1 MAPSP
6 AVTFAS
12 IKQSIA
18 KRQYAPVYLI
28 HGEEAY
34 YIDELA
40 KLFENILPESERDFN
55 LHILYAPETTADAI
69 ADTCTRFPMMSERQV
84 VIVKEAQ
91 NNKTGVLNKL
101 ADYAA
106 NPSSTTI
113 LAICCRGESVKAA
126 ALTAAIKKSGG
137 VVFESPRIQERNIA
151 ALIVNLVKETVL
163 NIEEKGVAMLT
174 EFIGANLAKLH
185 NEISKMATV
194 LPAGATI
201 TPESIEQNIGISKDY
216 NTFELID
223 ALAAKNT
230 KKVFTMIEYFRR
242 SKVSSHAML
251 TQIFNY
257 FANLLIVHFTKDKS
271 PSSLMA
277 ALGLKWQSQLKNY
290 ELGARNYNAYKVIEI
305 ISALREFDTRSKGIG
320 SRQPEYDLFHDLMF
334 RILTAPGNIAF

>member
-1 MAPSP
+1 MPPAPSL
-6 AVTFAS
+6 TFAS
-12 IKQSIA
+12 LKQSLA
-18 KRQYAPVYLI
+18 KRQFAPVYLL

-34 YIDELA
+34 YIDELV
-40 KLFENILPESERDFN
+40 KVFENILPESERDFN
-55 LHILYAPETTADAI
+55 LYTIYAPETTADAI
-69 ADTCTRFPMMSERQV
+69 AETCTRFPMMSDYQV

-91 NNKTGVLNKL
+91 SKKDVLTKL

-106 NPSSTTI
+106 NPSKTTI
-113 LAICCRGESVKAA
+113 LAICSRGETVKAA
-126 ALTAAIKKSGG
+126 TLTSAIKKSGG
-137 VVFESPRIQERNIA
+137 VIFESPKVNDRNIA
-151 ALIVNLVKETVL
+151 GLIVSLAKDAGL

-185 NEISKMATV
+185 NEISKMATL

-223 ALAAKNT
+223 AIAAKNSL
-230 KKVFTMIEYFRR
+230 KVYTMIEYFRR
-242 SKVSSHAML
+242 TKVSSLAM
-251 TQIFNY
+251 TPMIFNY
-257 FANLLIVHFTKDKS
+257 FANLLILHFTKDKS
-271 PSSLMA
+271 PGSLMA

-290 ELGARNYNAYKVIEI
+290 ETGARNYNAYKVIEI

-334 RILTAPGNIAF
+334 RILNAPGDISF

>member
-1 MAPSP
+1 M
-6 AVTFAS
+6 
-12 IKQSIA
+12 
-18 KRQYAPVYLI
+18 YLI

-126 ALTAAIKKSGG
+126 ALTAAIKKSGS

-151 ALIVNLVKETVL
+151 GLIVNLVKETGL